1 MIMSALTD
9 VTQQSLFTYFSIP
22 TKVCRVFIKKFWKN
36 VVNFA
41 VLYCVLWFVTHVT
54 KSAHFSLS
62 SRYAIFPLLCISKWI
77 EDIANDCFHIVRCNQ
92 VQGWLTSSMTSFLGY
107 QGSQQIF
114 MWWMDGSHRIIDPLY
129 QGQ

>member
-22 TKVCRVFIKKFWKN
+22 TKVCRVFIKKFWNN

-54 KSAHFSLS
+54 KSAHFRLS
-62 SRYAIFPLLCISKWI
+62 SRDAILPLLRKSKWGD
-77 EDIANDCFHIVRCNQ
+77 DI
-92 VQGWLTSSMTSFLGY
+92 
-107 QGSQQIF
+107 
-114 MWWMDGSHRIIDPLY
+114 P
-129 QGQ
+129 